1 MTQTVLLQATVMQQ
15 TRTCTLPT
23 RQTRVARHVLAP
35 PRAGMSLSIRSEGE
49 ERLWRARTSTS
60 RSLSNM
66 YVSPP
71 FEMVSHRG
79 RGTGARSVAACLAR
93 LAAQRQGMS
102 FAFYLS

>member
-1 MTQTVLLQATVMQQ
+1 MTQTVLLQFTVTQHR
-15 TRTCTLPT
+15 RTCTLSAT
-23 RQTRVARHVLAP
+23 QTRVARQVLAP

-79 RGTGARSVAACLAR
+79 RGTGARSVAACLPR
-93 LAAQRQGMS
+93 LAPQQIG
-102 FAFYLS
+102 